1 VISSLSYYPKK
12 KLAIKKKKKKSQ
24 KEAQGVEIAKD

>member
-12 KLAIKKKKKKSQ
+12 KLAIKKKKKSQ